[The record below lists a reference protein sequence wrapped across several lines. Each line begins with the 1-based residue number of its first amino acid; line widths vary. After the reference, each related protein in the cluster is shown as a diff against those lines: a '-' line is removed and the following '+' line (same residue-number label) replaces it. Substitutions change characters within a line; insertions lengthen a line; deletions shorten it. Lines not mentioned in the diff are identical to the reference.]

1 MIQAFDFVANAIVH
15 TIELPAYGWQLQREN
30 RTLFVTSMIAN
41 SLFRLNL
48 TRMKSLI
55 PFHSQVRSQVCQI
68 SDELYLAM
76 AEIDMIGRLN
86 LNMPSA
92 FELVPVGTEFK
103 DDQGNPYANSNVN
116 SVACDP
122 LANRIYVSRGADNM
136 IGVFEADSLE
146 QIGLIPTGSYPN
158 EIELDPMDARLWIA
172 EGKGGPG
179 RIVAYWKKCHCWR
192 SSNDRPFRL
201 ISRGDH

>member
-1 MIQAFDFVANAIVH
+1 MVYPWDEPVIQAFDFVANAIVH

-48 TRMKSLI
+48 DTYEELDPI
-55 PFHSQVRSQVCQI
+55 PLPGAVSSVCQI

-122 LANRIYVSRGADNM
+122 LKPH
-136 IGVFEADSLE
+136 L
-146 QIGLIPTGSYPN
+146 
-158 EIELDPMDARLWIA
+158 
-172 EGKGGPG
+172 
-179 RIVAYWKKCHCWR
+179 R
-192 SSNDRPFRL
+192 STVRT
-201 ISRGDH
+201 I